1 MTIILRN
8 RQNTSNDDN
17 IIFCTKTPFS
27 KSQSTDLQSKSI
39 SWFPYDTSLHWKV
52 LNSNSNNEVKHF
64 TLIIL
69 LFQKKCIKP
78 GKIMELLG
86 NSIQPIRRYSLQY
99 PSPIFLSSIGSALS
113 VLSIKVIV
121 QSSKKTIMPM
131 RSKMF
136 KSICLH
142 MFYPS
147 FSFSVAILIVVP
159 AITKWIGS
167 RAYIFANH
175 KFYTIKDKLD
185 IYHSNSSCYFFC
197 IAF

>member
-1 MTIILRN
+1 MTTLYSALKHLSAK
-8 RQNTSNDDN
+8 TSQLIYKANQLAGFHM
-17 IIFCTKTPFS
+17 IRAFTGRFFHT
-27 KSQSTDLQSKSI
+27 
-39 SWFPYDTSLHWKV
+39 
-52 LNSNSNNEVKHF
+52 SNSNNEVKHF